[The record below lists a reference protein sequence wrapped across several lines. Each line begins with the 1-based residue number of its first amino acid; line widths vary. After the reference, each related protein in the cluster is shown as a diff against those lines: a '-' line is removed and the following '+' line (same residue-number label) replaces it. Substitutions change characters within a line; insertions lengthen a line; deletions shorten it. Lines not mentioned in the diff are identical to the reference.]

1 MLEEKQY
8 TEQELLDEIDRMD
21 METYLKEHSGV
32 KHIDSKKLM
41 EHAIAESQRPDA
53 RERLLERMAK
63 HSCTYEEA
71 MKKYDRPG
79 LLHTKDCLG
88 GPKHWN
94 RVFVNTEEGVV
105 SEDEEPGFDMF
116 G

>member
-1 MLEEKQY
+1 MSEKKPY
-8 TEQELLDEIDRMD
+8 TEQELLDEIDQMD
-21 METYLKEHSGV
+21 METYLEEHSGV

-41 EHAIAESQRPDA
+41 GHAIAESQRPDA
-53 RERLLERMAK
+53 RERLLEQMAK

-79 LLHTKDCLG
+79 LLHTRDCLG

-94 RVFVNTEEGVV
+94 RAFVNTEED
-105 SEDEEPGFDMF
+105 EFMDEEPGFDMF

>member
-1 MLEEKQY
+1 MRKKFICMLEKKQY
-8 TEQELLDEIDRMD
+8 TEQELLDEIEQMD

-41 EHAIAESQRPDA
+41 ERVIAESQRPGA
-53 RERLLERMAK
+53 RERLLERIAK

-79 LLHTKDCLG
+79 VLHIKDCLG

-94 RVFVNTEEGVV
+94 CAFVNTEEGVV
-105 SEDEEPGFDMF
+105 SDDDK
-116 G
+116 